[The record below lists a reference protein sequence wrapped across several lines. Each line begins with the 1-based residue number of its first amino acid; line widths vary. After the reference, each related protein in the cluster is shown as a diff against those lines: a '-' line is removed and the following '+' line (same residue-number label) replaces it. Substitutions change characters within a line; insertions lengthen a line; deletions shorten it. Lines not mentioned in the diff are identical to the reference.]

1 MPGAPVPYLSRYQL
15 VTFYGSP
22 WGRGLGILGNQP
34 RTDTLRLLQNVVWEY
49 QPFSS
54 QYVMPAYH
62 MVTTVANQNPPE
74 MRHLVDM
81 PTIEVWVQSANATGV
96 ASILDIQP
104 GRMDI
109 MGEVERIKHLLYYPH
124 VHLAIDPEFV
134 MTEEQI
140 PNVHVGQLPADQIN
154 QVQAVLQE
162 IAVEIGVNRV
172 LILHQFKDSMLPD
185 KGAIQNFPNVELVID
200 SDGTFDT
207 DIKLFN
213 YFQYANEPAFE
224 YGGIK
229 LFYVYDDY
237 LLTPEEVM
245 SLSPQP
251 KIIIYQ

>member
-1 MPGAPVPYLSRYQL
+1 MPYLSRYRL

-34 RTDTLRLLQNVVWEY
+34 RDMTLRLLHNLAWEY
-49 QPFSS
+49 AGFSDR
-54 QYVMPAYH
+54 YVMPTYH

-81 PTIEVWVQSANATGV
+81 PTIENWVSSANANGV

-104 GRMDI
+104 GRIDI
-109 MGEVERIKHLLYYPH
+109 MTEFERIRHLLYYPH
-124 VHLAIDPEFV
+124 VHLAIDPEFA

-140 PNVHVGQLPADQIN
+140 PNVHVGQLYADQIN
-154 QVQAVLQE
+154 QVQAAMQD
-162 IAVEIGVNRV
+162 IAQEIGVNRV
-172 LILHQFKDSMLPD
+172 LILHQFKNSMLPD
-185 KGAIQNFPNVELVID
+185 KTLIQNFPNVELVID

-207 DIKLFN
+207 DIKVFN
-213 YFQYANEPAFE
+213 YLQYANEPAFE

-237 LLTPEEVM
+237 LLTPEQVM
-245 SLSPQP
+245 ALSPQP
-251 KIIIYQ
+251 VIIIYQ